1 MTGYGDSEVV
11 TEGFRIRVEIRS
23 VNHRYLDISIR
34 GPNFIGPI
42 ENEVRERIG
51 EKLSRGRISVNVDLR
66 FEGGATPNVSANMSL
81 VKRYVDL
88 VTQIQTRYDVKGK
101 MDVSMLTALPG
112 VFEQTDP
119 TIETETIRKA
129 IEQPLEEA
137 IRSLVAMRTEEGEK
151 LKADSA
157 ARVGKLEGLI
167 GEIENAAPVETDTA
181 CKKLKDRVE
190 KALAGTEFPDKE
202 RLSAELALMAEKMDF
217 TEECVRAKA
226 HITSFTSLLEKDE
239 AVGRR
244 LDFLL
249 QELIREVNTIGAK
262 ANSAAISG
270 LVVSA
275 KEEIERLREQAQNIE

>member
-11 TEGFRIRVEIRS
+11 TEGFRVRVEIRS

-42 ENEVRERIG
+42 ENDIR
-51 EKLSRGRISVNVDLR
+51 EKLGEELRRGRISVNIDWR

-101 MDVSMLTALPG
+101 MDVSMLTELPG
-112 VFEQTDP
+112 VFEQSDP
-119 TIETETIRKA
+119 TIETEIIRKA
-129 IEQPLEEA
+129 ITQPLEEA
-137 IRSLVAMRTEEGEK
+137 IKSLVTMRKEEGEK
-151 LKADSA
+151 LKTDSA
-157 ARVGKLEGLI
+157 ARIEKLGRLI
-167 GEIENAAPVETDTA
+167 GDIENAAPVETDTA
-181 CKKLKDRVE
+181 CKKLKNRVE
-190 KALAGTEFPDKE
+190 NVLAGTEFPDKE

-217 TEECVRAKA
+217 TEECVRANA
-226 HITSFTSLLEKDE
+226 HITSFKSYLEMDE

-262 ANSAAISG
+262 ANSAAVSG